1 MQVGFEGGLNYMA
14 VLAYCTE
21 YTTMPD
27 NIICSVQSVKVF
39 VLALYKSILNQSL
52 NLIRNLNRPESLEHC
67 RATIKI

>member
-1 MQVGFEGGLNYMA
+1 MA

-27 NIICSVQSVKVF
+27 KIICSVQSVKVF

-52 NLIRNLNRPESLEHC
+52 DFNKKNESL
-67 RATIKI
+67 